1 MMKRGKMKDIPVHNI
16 SLNDPDFIANPYFE
30 LEELRREIPVFYDPG
45 YDRIFFNLHADIS
58 DLLRDKRFGRGM
70 LHLYSREELGWPP
83 PDPRLAPFRRFQ
95 DHVFMDMEG
104 AAHARLRGLVS
115 KVFTPRQV
123 ESLKEKLEATTHALV
138 DAVPKDQPFNFV
150 SDIAEPL
157 PVAMI
162 ADLLGIPEPIRPH
175 LRPWS
180 SAIVKMYEKNYSDED
195 VKNAN
200 QAADAFMETVLE
212 LAAERR
218 AQPQDDLISM
228 LSTAEMDGSRLT
240 DTELAATC
248 IFLLN
253 AGHEATVNGSSLG
266 LLALL
271 RNEDALNQL
280 KEAILA
286 GEGDVLLKTAVNEL
300 LRYDT
305 PLPMF
310 ERYALEDM
318 EFNGY
323 ELKRGQEVALMYIS
337 GNRDERRFPRPDELD
352 LTRKDN
358 PLLTFGLGT
367 HYCVGAPLARLELQT
382 VYRILFER
390 MPGLKLVNEPKFT
403 DGFVIRGLAELV
415 VSG

>member
-1 MMKRGKMKDIPVHNI
+1 MKRGKMKDIPVHTI
-16 SLNDPDFIANPYFE
+16 SLNDPDFIANPYSE

-58 DLLRDKRFGRGM
+58 DLLRDKRFGRGI

-83 PDPRLAPFRRFQ
+83 PDSRLAPFRRFQ

-123 ESLKEKLEATTHALV
+123 ESLKEKLEATTHTLV

-150 SDIAEPL
+150 SEIAEPL

-180 SAIVKMYEKNYSDED
+180 SAIVKMYEMNYSDED

-358 PLLTFGLGT
+358 PLLTFGLGI

>member
-1 MMKRGKMKDIPVHNI
+1 MKEIPVHSI
-16 SLNDPDFIANPYFE
+16 GLNEPDFIANPYPE
-30 LEELRREIPVFYDPG
+30 LAVLRRELPVFYDPG

-58 DLLRDKRFGRGM
+58 DLLRDKRFGRAM
-70 LHLYSREELGWPP
+70 LHRYSREELGWPP

-95 DHVFMDMEG
+95 DNVFMDMEG

-123 ESLKEKLEATTHALV
+123 ESMREKLEVTTHALI
-138 DAVPKDQPFNFV
+138 DAVPDHEPFNFV
-150 SDIAEPL
+150 SEIAEPL

-162 ADLLGIPEPIRPH
+162 ADLLGIPEPIRPN

-180 SAIVKMYEKNYSDED
+180 SVIVRMYEMNYTDED
-195 VKNAN
+195 VENAN

-218 AQPQDDLISM
+218 AQPQDDLISL
-228 LSTAEMDGSRLT
+228 LSTVEVDGSRLT
-240 DTELAATC
+240 EIELAATS

-271 RNEDALNQL
+271 RNEAALTQL
-280 KEAILA
+280 KEAVAA
-286 GEGDVLLKTAVNEL
+286 GEADALLKTGVNEL

-323 ELKRGQEVALMYIS
+323 ELKRGQEVALMYVS
-337 GNRDERRFPRPDELD
+337 GNRDEARFPNPNELD

-382 VYRILFER
+382 VFRILLKR
-390 MPGLKLVNEPKFT
+390 MPGLRLVGEPQFT
-403 DGFVIRGLAELV
+403 EGFVIRGLRELW

>member
-1 MMKRGKMKDIPVHNI
+1 
-16 SLNDPDFIANPYFE
+16 
-30 LEELRREIPVFYDPG
+30 
-45 YDRIFFNLHADIS
+45 
-58 DLLRDKRFGRGM
+58 
-70 LHLYSREELGWPP
+70 
-83 PDPRLAPFRRFQ
+83 
-95 DHVFMDMEG
+95 MDMEG
-104 AAHARLRGLVS
+104 AAHTRLRGLVS

-123 ESLKEKLEATTHALV
+123 ESLREKLEATTNALI
-138 DAVPKDQPFNFV
+138 DAVPQQAPFNFV
-150 SDIAEPL
+150 SEIAEPL

-162 ADLLGIPEPIRPH
+162 ADLLGIPEPIRPN

-180 SAIVKMYEKNYSDED
+180 AAIVRMYEMNYTDED
-195 VKNAN
+195 VENAN

-218 AQPQDDLISM
+218 AQPQDDLISL
-228 LSTAEMDGSRLT
+228 LSTAEVDGSRLT
-240 DTELAATC
+240 DTELAATS

-271 RNEDALNQL
+271 RNEAALTPL
-280 KEAILA
+280 KAAVAA
-286 GEGDVLLKTAVNEL
+286 GEADALLKTGVNEL

-337 GNRDERRFPRPDELD
+337 GNRDETRFTDPNELD

-382 VYRILFER
+382 VFRILLER
-390 MPGLKLVNEPKFT
+390 MPGLKLVGEPQFT
-403 DGFVIRGLAELV
+403 EGFVIRGLRELWV
-415 VSG
+415 ANG

>member
-1 MMKRGKMKDIPVHNI
+1 MKQIPVHQI
-16 SLNDPDFIANPYFE
+16 SLNDPAFIANPYADLAILRKE
-30 LEELRREIPVFYDPG
+30 LPVFFDPQ

-58 DLLRDKRFGRGM
+58 NLLRDKRLGRGM
-70 LHLYSREELGWPP
+70 LHRYSREELGWPP

-95 DHVFMDMEG
+95 DNVFMDMEG
-104 AAHARLRGLVS
+104 AAHTRLRGLVS

-123 ESLKEKLEATTHALV
+123 EGMRGKLEAITHELV
-138 DAVPKDQPFNFV
+138 DAVPHDQPFNFV
-150 SDIAEPL
+150 SQIAEPL

-162 ADLLGIPEPIRPH
+162 AELLGIPQEIRPH

-180 SAIVKMYEKNYSDED
+180 SAIVKMYEMNPSDED
-195 VKNAN
+195 IENAN
-200 QAADAFMETVLE
+200 NAADEFMETILR
-212 LAAERR
+212 LAVERR
-218 AQPQDDLISM
+218 QHPEDDLISS
-228 LSTAEMDGSRLT
+228 LSTAELDGSRLS

-271 RNEDALNQL
+271 RNESALDEL
-280 KEAILA
+280 KVAIAA
-286 GEGDVLLKTAVNEL
+286 GEGDALLKTAVNEL

-310 ERYALEDM
+310 ERYVLEDM

-323 ELKRGQEVALMYIS
+323 TLKRGQEVALMYIS
-337 GNRDERRFPRPDELD
+337 GNRDEARFPNPNELE
-352 LTRKDN
+352 LTRTDN

-367 HYCVGAPLARLELQT
+367 HYCLGAPLARLELQT
-382 VYRILFER
+382 VFRILLER
-390 MPGLKLVNEPKFT
+390 MPGLKLAAEPKFME
-403 DGFVIRGLAELV
+403 GFVIRGLRNLM
-415 VSG
+415 VSSQ

>member
-1 MMKRGKMKDIPVHNI
+1 MKEIPVHSI
-16 SLNDPDFIANPYFE
+16 DLNEPDFIANPYPE
-30 LEELRREIPVFYDPG
+30 LAELRREMPVFYDPG

-70 LHLYSREELGWPP
+70 LHRYSREELGWPP

-95 DHVFMDMEG
+95 DNVFMDMEG

-123 ESLKEKLEATTHALV
+123 ESLREKLEATTHALI
-138 DAVPKDQPFNFV
+138 DAVPQHAPFNFV
-150 SDIAEPL
+150 SEIAEPL

-162 ADLLGIPEPIRPH
+162 ADLLGIPEPIRPN

-180 SAIVKMYEKNYSDED
+180 AAIVRMYEMNYTDED
-195 VKNAN
+195 MENAN

-218 AQPQDDLISM
+218 AQPQDDLISL
-228 LSTAEMDGSRLT
+228 LSTAEVDGSRLT
-240 DTELAATC
+240 DTELAATS

-271 RNEDALNQL
+271 RDKVALAQL
-280 KEAILA
+280 KAVVAA
-286 GEGDVLLKTAVNEL
+286 GEADALLKTGVNEL

-337 GNRDERRFPRPDELD
+337 GNRDEASFTNPDELD

-382 VYRILFER
+382 VFRILLER
-390 MPGLKLVNEPKFT
+390 MPELQLVGEPQFT
-403 DGFVIRGLAELV
+403 EGFVIRGLRELWV
-415 VSG
+415 ADG

>member
-1 MMKRGKMKDIPVHNI
+1 MKEIPVHSI
-16 SLNDPDFIANPYFE
+16 GLNEPDFIANPYPE
-30 LEELRREIPVFYDPG
+30 LAELRRELPVFYDPG

-70 LHLYSREELGWPP
+70 LHRYSREELGWPP

-95 DHVFMDMEG
+95 DNVFMDMEG
-104 AAHARLRGLVS
+104 TAHTRLRGLVS

-123 ESLKEKLEATTHALV
+123 ESLREKLEATTNALI
-138 DAVPKDQPFNFV
+138 DAVPQHEPFNFV
-150 SDIAEPL
+150 SEIAEPL

-162 ADLLGIPEPIRPH
+162 ADLLGIPEPIRPY

-180 SAIVKMYEKNYSDED
+180 SAIVRMYEMNYTDED
-195 VKNAN
+195 VENAN

-218 AQPQDDLISM
+218 AQPQDDLISL
-228 LSTAEMDGSRLT
+228 LSTAEVDGSRLT
-240 DTELAATC
+240 DTELAATS

-271 RNEDALNQL
+271 RNEAALTQL
-280 KEAILA
+280 KEAMAA
-286 GEGDVLLKTAVNEL
+286 GEADALLKTGVNEL
-300 LRYDT
+300 LRFDT

-323 ELKRGQEVALMYIS
+323 ELKRGQEVALMYVS
-337 GNRDERRFPRPDELD
+337 GNRDEARFPNPNELD

-382 VYRILFER
+382 VFRILLER
-390 MPGLKLVNEPKFT
+390 MPGLKLVGEPQFT
-403 DGFVIRGLAELV
+403 EGFVIRGLRELLI
-415 VSG
+415 SS

>member
-1 MMKRGKMKDIPVHNI
+1 MKEIPIHTI
-16 SLNDPDFIANPYFE
+16 SLNFPDFIANPYRE
-30 LEELRREIPVFYDPG
+30 LTWLRSELPVFYDPN
-45 YDRIFFNLHADIS
+45 YDRIFVNLHEDIS
-58 DLLRDKRFGRGM
+58 TILRDKRFGRGM

-95 DHVFMDMEG
+95 DRVFMDMEG
-104 AAHARLRGLVS
+104 SAHARMRGLVS

-123 ESLKEKLEATTHALV
+123 ESLREKLEATTHALIN
-138 DAVPKDQPFNFV
+138 AVPQNQPFNFV
-150 SDIAEPL
+150 SEIAEPL

-162 ADLLGIPEPIRPH
+162 ADLLGIPEPIRPN

-180 SAIVKMYEKNYSDED
+180 SAIVKMYEMNYTDED
-195 VKNAN
+195 VENAN

-218 AQPQDDLISM
+218 AQPQNDLISM
-228 LSTAEMDGSRLT
+228 LASAEFDGSRLT
-240 DTELAATC
+240 DEELAATS

-266 LLALL
+266 LMTLL
-271 RNEDALNQL
+271 KYPDVLTEL
-280 KEAILA
+280 KQAIEV
-286 GEGDVLLKTAVNEL
+286 GEGDALLKTAVNEL
-300 LRYDT
+300 LRFET

-310 ERYALEDM
+310 ERYVLEDM
-318 EFNGY
+318 EYKGY
-323 ELKRGQEVALMYIS
+323 EFKLGQELALMYIS
-337 GNRDERRFPRPDELD
+337 GNRDERRFEKPDEVI
-352 LTRKDN
+352 LTRTDN

-382 VYRILFER
+382 VFRILLER
-390 MPGLKLVNEPKFT
+390 FPGLHLVSKPVFSN
-403 DGFVIRGLAELV
+403 GFVIRGLSELM

>member
-1 MMKRGKMKDIPVHNI
+1 MKDIPEHRI
-16 SLNDPDFIANPYFE
+16 ALNEPEFIANPYPE
-30 LEELRREIPVFYDPG
+30 LAELRRELPVFYDAG

-70 LHLYSREELGWPP
+70 LHRYSREELGWPP

-95 DHVFMDMEG
+95 DNVFMDMEG

-123 ESLKEKLEATTHALV
+123 ESLLEKLEATTHALI
-138 DAVPKDQPFNFV
+138 DAVPKHAPFNFV
-150 SDIAEPL
+150 SEIAEPL

-162 ADLLGIPEPIRPH
+162 ADLLGIPEPIRPN

-180 SAIVKMYEKNYSDED
+180 SAIVRMYEMNYTDED
-195 VKNAN
+195 VENAN

-218 AQPQDDLISM
+218 TQPQDDLISL
-228 LSTAEMDGSRLT
+228 LSTAEVDGSRLT
-240 DTELAATC
+240 DTELAATS

-271 RNEDALNQL
+271 RNEAALTQL
-280 KEAILA
+280 KEAVAA
-286 GEGDVLLKTAVNEL
+286 GEADALLKTGVNEL

-337 GNRDERRFPRPDELD
+337 GNRDEARFPNPNELD

-382 VYRILFER
+382 VFRILLER
-390 MPGLKLVNEPKFT
+390 MPGLRLVGEPQFT
-403 DGFVIRGLAELV
+403 EGFVIRGLRELLI
-415 VSG
+415 SS

>member
-1 MMKRGKMKDIPVHNI
+1 MKEIPNYHI
-16 SLNDPDFIANPYFE
+16 SLNEPDFIANPYPE
-30 LEELRREIPVFYDPG
+30 LAELRRELPVFCDPG

-70 LHLYSREELGWPP
+70 LHRYSREELGWPP
-83 PDPRLAPFRRFQ
+83 PDPRLASFRRFQ
-95 DHVFMDMEG
+95 DNVFMDMEG

-123 ESLKEKLEATTHALV
+123 ESLREKLETTTHALI
-138 DAVPKDQPFNFV
+138 DAVPKHEPFNFV
-150 SDIAEPL
+150 SEIAEPL
-157 PVAMI
+157 PVVMI
-162 ADLLGIPEPIRPH
+162 ADLLGIPEPIRH
-175 LRPWS
+175 NLRPWS
-180 SAIVKMYEKNYSDED
+180 SAIVRMYEMNYNEED
-195 VKNAN
+195 IGNAN

-212 LAAERR
+212 LAAEQRT
-218 AQPQDDLISM
+218 QPQDDLISL
-228 LSTAEMDGSRLT
+228 LSTAEVDGSHLT
-240 DTELAATC
+240 DTELAATS

-271 RNEDALNQL
+271 RNEEALSQL
-280 KEAILA
+280 KDAVAA
-286 GEGDVLLKTAVNEL
+286 GKSDELLKTGVNEL

-310 ERYALEDM
+310 ERYALEDT

-323 ELKRGQEVALMYIS
+323 PLKRGQEVALMYIS
-337 GNRDERRFPRPDELD
+337 GNRDETRFTSPNDLD

-382 VYRILFER
+382 VFRILLER
-390 MPGLKLVNEPKFT
+390 MPDLTLVEEPKFT
-403 DGFVIRGLAELV
+403 EGFVIRGLRELM

>member
-1 MMKRGKMKDIPVHNI
+1 MKNIPVHNI
-16 SLNDPDFIANPYFE
+16 SLNDPDFIADPYAE
-30 LEELRREIPVFYDPG
+30 LEQLRREIPVFYDPG

-104 AAHARLRGLVS
+104 VAHTRLRGLVS

-123 ESLKEKLEATTHALV
+123 ESLKEKLEATTHALI

-150 SDIAEPL
+150 SEIAEPL

-180 SAIVKMYEKNYSDED
+180 SAIVKMYEMNYSDED
-195 VKNAN
+195 VENAN

-228 LSTAEMDGSRLT
+228 LSTAELDGSRLT

-271 RNEDALNQL
+271 RNEDALNLL
-280 KEAILA
+280 KEAIAA
-286 GEGDVLLKTAVNEL
+286 GEGDSLLKTAVNEL

-323 ELKRGQEVALMYIS
+323 PLKRGQEVALMYIS
-337 GNRDERRFPRPDELD
+337 GNRDERRFSNPNGLD

-390 MPGLKLVNEPKFT
+390 MPTLRLVGEPKFT
-403 DGFVIRGLAELV
+403 DGFVIRGLAELKV
-415 VSG
+415 RG

>member
-1 MMKRGKMKDIPVHNI
+1 MSQIPVHHI
-16 SLNDPDFIANPYFE
+16 ELNELAFIENPYADLAILRKE
-30 LEELRREIPVFYDPG
+30 LPVFFDPQ

-58 DLLRDKRFGRGM
+58 TLLRDKRLGRGM
-70 LHLYSREELGWPP
+70 LHRYSREELGWPP
-83 PDPRLAPFRRFQ
+83 PDPRLAPFHRFQ

-104 AAHARLRGLVS
+104 PGHTRLRGLVS
-115 KVFTPRQV
+115 KVFTPSQV
-123 ESLKEKLEATTHALV
+123 ESMREKLEATTHGLI
-138 DAVPKDQPFNFV
+138 DAVPHDQPFNFV
-150 SDIAEPL
+150 TRIAEPL

-180 SAIVKMYEKNYSDED
+180 SAIVKMYEMNPSDED
-195 VKNAN
+195 IENAN
-200 QAADAFMETVLE
+200 NAADEFMETILR

-218 AQPQDDLISM
+218 LHPQNDLISL
-228 LSTAEMDGSRLT
+228 LSTAELDGSRLT
-240 DTELAATC
+240 ETELAATC

-271 RNEDALNQL
+271 RNEDALDEL
-280 KEAILA
+280 KSAITV
-286 GEGDVLLKTAVNEL
+286 GQGDALLKTAVNEL

-310 ERYALEDM
+310 ERYVLEDM

-323 ELKRGQEVALMYIS
+323 PLKRGQEVALMYIS
-337 GNRDERRFPRPDELD
+337 GNRDEARFPNPNELQ
-352 LTRKDN
+352 LTRMDN

-367 HYCVGAPLARLELQT
+367 HYCLGAPLARLELQT
-382 VYRILFER
+382 LFRILFER
-390 MPGLKLVNEPKFT
+390 MPGLKLAAEPKFT
-403 DGFVIRGLAELV
+403 GGFVIRGLRELN
-415 VSG
+415 VSY

>member
-1 MMKRGKMKDIPVHNI
+1 MKEIPVYTI
-16 SLNDPDFIANPYFE
+16 SLNEPDFIANPYPE
-30 LEELRREIPVFYDPG
+30 LADLRRELPVFYDPG

-70 LHLYSREELGWPP
+70 LHRYSREELGWPP
-83 PDPRLAPFRRFQ
+83 PDPRLASFRRFQ
-95 DHVFMDMEG
+95 DNVFMDMEG
-104 AAHARLRGLVS
+104 PAHARLRGLVS

-123 ESLKEKLEATTHALV
+123 ESMREKLEATTNALI
-138 DAVPKDQPFNFV
+138 DAVPKHEPFNFV
-150 SDIAEPL
+150 SEIAEPL

-162 ADLLGIPEPIRPH
+162 ADLLGIPEPIRPN

-180 SAIVKMYEKNYSDED
+180 SAIVRMYEMNYTDED
-195 VKNAN
+195 IENAN
-200 QAADAFMETVLE
+200 LAADAFMETVLE

-218 AQPQDDLISM
+218 AQPQDDLISL
-228 LSTAEMDGSRLT
+228 LSTAEVDGSRLT
-240 DTELAATC
+240 DIELAATS

-253 AGHEATVNGSSLG
+253 AGHEATVNGSLLG

-271 RNEDALNQL
+271 RNEAVLTQL
-280 KEAILA
+280 REAVAA
-286 GEGDVLLKTAVNEL
+286 GEADALLKTGVNEL

-337 GNRDERRFPRPDELD
+337 GNRDEARFPNPNELD

-382 VYRILFER
+382 VFRILLER
-390 MPGLKLVNEPKFT
+390 MPGLRLVGEPKFT
-403 DGFVIRGLAELV
+403 EGFVIRGLRELMV
-415 VSG
+415 ADG

>member
-1 MMKRGKMKDIPVHNI
+1 MKEIPVHSI
-16 SLNDPDFIANPYFE
+16 DLNKPEFIANPYPE
-30 LEELRREIPVFYDPG
+30 LADLRRELPVFYDAG

-70 LHLYSREELGWPP
+70 LHRYSREELGWPP

-95 DHVFMDMEG
+95 DNVFMDMEG
-104 AAHARLRGLVS
+104 SAHARLRGLVS

-123 ESLKEKLEATTHALV
+123 ESLREKLEATTHTLI
-138 DAVPKDQPFNFV
+138 DAVPQHEPFNFV
-150 SDIAEPL
+150 SEIAEPL

-162 ADLLGIPEPIRPH
+162 ADLLGIPELIRPN

-180 SAIVKMYEKNYSDED
+180 SAIVRMYEMNYTDED
-195 VKNAN
+195 VENAN

-218 AQPQDDLISM
+218 AQPQDDLISL
-228 LSTAEMDGSRLT
+228 LSTAEVDGSYLT
-240 DTELAATC
+240 DIELAATS

-271 RNEDALNQL
+271 RNEVALTHL
-280 KEAILA
+280 KEVVAA
-286 GEGDVLLKTAVNEL
+286 GEGDALLKTGVNEL

-337 GNRDERRFPRPDELD
+337 GNRDEARFPNSNKLD

-382 VYRILFER
+382 VFRILLER
-390 MPGLKLVNEPKFT
+390 MPGLQLVGEPHFSE
-403 DGFVIRGLAELV
+403 GFVIRGLRELMV
-415 VSG
+415 DGG

>member
-1 MMKRGKMKDIPVHNI
+1 MKEIPVHSI
-16 SLNDPDFIANPYFE
+16 SLNEPDFIANPYPE
-30 LEELRREIPVFYDPG
+30 LTELRRELPVFYDPG
-45 YDRIFFNLHADIS
+45 YDRIFFNLYADIS

-70 LHLYSREELGWPP
+70 LHRYSREELGWPP
-83 PDPRLAPFRRFQ
+83 PDPRLASFRRFQ
-95 DHVFMDMEG
+95 DNVFMDMEG
-104 AAHARLRGLVS
+104 MAHARMRGLVS

-123 ESLKEKLEATTHALV
+123 ESLLEKLEATTHALI
-138 DAVPKDQPFNFV
+138 DAIPQHAPFNFV
-150 SDIAEPL
+150 SEIAEPL

-162 ADLLGIPEPIRPH
+162 ADLLGIPEPIRPN

-180 SAIVKMYEKNYSDED
+180 SAIVRMYEMNYTDED
-195 VKNAN
+195 VENAN

-218 AQPQDDLISM
+218 AQPQDDLISL
-228 LSTAEMDGSRLT
+228 LSTAEVDGSRLS
-240 DTELAATC
+240 DTELAATS

-271 RNEDALNQL
+271 SNKAALTQL
-280 KEAILA
+280 KEAVA
-286 GEGDVLLKTAVNEL
+286 SGEGDALLKTGVNEL

-337 GNRDERRFPRPDELD
+337 GNRDEARFTDPNKLD

-358 PLLTFGLGT
+358 LLLTFGLGT

-382 VYRILFER
+382 VFRILVER
-390 MPGLKLVNEPKFT
+390 MPGLQLAAEPKFT
-403 DGFVIRGLAELV
+403 EGFVIRGLRELLI
-415 VSG
+415 SS

>member
-1 MMKRGKMKDIPVHNI
+1 MKEIPIHTI
-16 SLNDPDFIANPYFE
+16 SLNDPDFIANPYRE
-30 LEELRREIPVFYDPG
+30 LAWLRSELPVFYDPN
-45 YDRIFFNLHADIS
+45 YDRIFINLHEDIS
-58 DLLRDKRFGRGM
+58 TILRDKRFGRGM

-95 DHVFMDMEG
+95 DRVFMDMEG
-104 AAHARLRGLVS
+104 SAHARMRGLVS

-123 ESLKEKLEATTHALV
+123 ESLREKLEATTHALI
-138 DAVPKDQPFNFV
+138 DDVPQNEPFNFLTE
-150 SDIAEPL
+150 IAEPL

-162 ADLLGIPEPIRPH
+162 ADLLGIPEPIRPN

-180 SAIVKMYEKNYSDED
+180 SAIVKMYEMNYTDED
-195 VKNAN
+195 VETAN

-228 LSTAEMDGSRLT
+228 LSTAELDGSRLT
-240 DTELAATC
+240 EEELAATS

-266 LLALL
+266 LMTLL
-271 RNEDALNQL
+271 KYPDALAELNQ
-280 KEAILA
+280 AIVV
-286 GEGDVLLKTAVNEL
+286 GEGDALLKTAVNEL
-300 LRYDT
+300 LRFET

-310 ERYALEDM
+310 ERYVLEDM
-318 EFNGY
+318 EYEGYAFN
-323 ELKRGQEVALMYIS
+323 RGQELALMYIS
-337 GNRDERRFPRPDELD
+337 GNRDERRFEKPDD
-352 LTRKDN
+352 VILTRTDN

-382 VYRILFER
+382 VFRILLER
-390 MPGLKLVNEPKFT
+390 LPNLHLVEEPTFS
-403 DGFVIRGLAELV
+403 DGFVIRGLSELM